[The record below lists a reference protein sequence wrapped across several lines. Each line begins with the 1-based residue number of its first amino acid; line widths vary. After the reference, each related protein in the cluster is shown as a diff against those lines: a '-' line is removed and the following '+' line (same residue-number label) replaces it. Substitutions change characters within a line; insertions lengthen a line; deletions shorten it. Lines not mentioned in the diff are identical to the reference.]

1 MQRQEIHVSDEELLL
16 LEDGE
21 LPLSRSAE
29 IRSHLEACWSCRT
42 RVKEIED
49 TISRLCPMFIVPS
62 LIPNYRRLLGRELC
76 LRRDWRRPALA
87 RRRRPGL
94 AVFFLC
100 SLCGPELTLSLSRWW
115 SQAVSR
121 SCIPTRRHS

>member
-29 IRSHLEACWSCRT
+29 IRSHMEACWSCRT

-49 TISRLCPMFIVPS
+49 TIVDFVHVHRAE
-62 LIPNYRRLLGRELC
+62 LIPTTVDCRAASSTEGATGGCRGWIAEADLVE
-76 LRRDWRRPALA
+76 
-87 RRRRPGL
+87 
-94 AVFFLC
+94 
-100 SLCGPELTLSLSRWW
+100 
-115 SQAVSR
+115 
-121 SCIPTRRHS
+121 